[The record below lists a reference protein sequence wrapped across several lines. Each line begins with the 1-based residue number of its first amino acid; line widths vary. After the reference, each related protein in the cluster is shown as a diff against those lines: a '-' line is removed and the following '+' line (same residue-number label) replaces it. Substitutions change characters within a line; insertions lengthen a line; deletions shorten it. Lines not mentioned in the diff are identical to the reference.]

1 MRTLTI
7 AYFTLGKNIVI
18 YSLRGYNGIRKL
30 DFRWQGGTDML
41 GRPALGYQN
50 YEEVITENIFY
61 IDKTGFIREWW
72 ENGDKVTLITRPRR
86 FGKTLNMSMV
96 ECFFSN
102 QYAGRGGLFE
112 GKAVWSDEKYR
123 QLQGT
128 FPVIFL
134 SFASIKATTYEKMEY
149 KVTEVIARLYEQHRY
164 LLEGSLLSENEKK
177 YYEQIRPRMS
187 DEVASGAVNAMSDF
201 CTVIMA
207 RMSSSCWM
215 STTLR
220 CRRHGCRDTGM
231 ETTAFFRGL
240 FNATFKTNS
249 YLYRGIITGITRIS
263 KESIFSDLNNLKVVT
278 TTSDEYA
285 SCFGFL
291 EEEVFAALDDK
302 GLGNEKQNVKK
313 WYDGF
318 CFGAH
323 RDIYNPWSILSF
335 IGNNAKYDAYWSNT
349 SGNGLVSALIQ
360 KGDTGIKQT
369 MEDLLRGESFETK
382 LDEQIVFS
390 QLDDDAQAVWSL
402 LVATGYLKVMGLRII
417 EAGAAEDCDEEK
429 DVWYTLAVTNFEVR
443 KMLRKMVRGWFDGNA
458 GTAYNDFVKALL
470 LDDKKYM
477 NRYMNKVA
485 LATFSHFDT
494 GNRSSEYA
502 EPERFYHG
510 FVLGLM
516 VELSGRYAMTSNRE
530 SGFGRY
536 DVMLEP
542 LKENDDAIIMEFK
555 VHDPE
560 DEKTLDETVQNA
572 LEQIEEKRYS
582 ASLEAKGIA
591 PERIRKYGFAFRGKE
606 CRIG

>member
-1 MRTLTI
+1 
-7 AYFTLGKNIVI
+7 
-18 YSLRGYNGIRKL
+18 
-30 DFRWQGGTDML
+30 ML

-61 IDKTGFIREWW
+61 IDKTEFIREWW

-134 SFASIKATTYEKMEY
+134 SFASVKTGNVEGIKTAVKQVICNVYSKHRDMMVSERFNDNDREY
-149 KVTEVIARLYEQHRY
+149 YNTVNDT
-164 LLEGSLLSENEKK
+164 
-177 YYEQIRPRMS
+177 MS
-187 DEVASGAVNAMSDF
+187 DETAMIAVNRLSGYMEKCYGKKAIILLDEY
-201 CTVIMA
+201 
-207 RMSSSCWM
+207 
-215 STTLR
+215 
-220 CRRHGCRDTGM
+220 DTPMQEAWLSGYWDKAV
-231 ETTAFFRGL
+231 EFFRSF
-240 FNATFKTNS
+240 FNATFKTNDHMH
-249 YLYRGIITGITRIS
+249 RGIITGITRIS

-318 CFGAH
+318 SFGAH

-417 EAGAAEDCDEEK
+417 EAGAAEGCDEEK

-494 GNRSSEYA
+494 GNRPLEYA

>member
-1 MRTLTI
+1 
-7 AYFTLGKNIVI
+7 
-18 YSLRGYNGIRKL
+18 
-30 DFRWQGGTDML
+30 ML

-50 YEEVITENIFY
+50 YAEVIEENIFY
-61 IDKTGFIREWW
+61 IDKTDFIREWC
-72 ENGDKVTLITRPRR
+72 EYGDKVTLITRPRR

-201 CTVIMA
+201 LHRYYGKDVII
-207 RMSSSCWM
+207 
-215 STTLR
+215 LLDEY
-220 CRRHGCRDTGM
+220 DTPMQEAWLSGYWD
-231 ETTAFFRGL
+231 EAAAFFRGL